1 MEYDVVI
8 GLEVHSELKTKSKV
22 FCSCKNEFKGEP
34 NTHCCPVCIGLPG
47 ALPIP
52 NKEAV
57 KMTIKAGLAVGSKI
71 NDIAIFERKNYFYPD
86 LAKAYQIS
94 QAVRPICIGGG
105 VEIENAQGQ
114 KKFIRLNRI
123 HLEEDAGKLIHNSKI
138 GGTMIDYNRGGVP
151 LIEIVSEPDMSSA
164 EEAVAYLSKLRNI
177 LQYIEVSDCKMEQGS
192 LRCDVNISLK
202 PKGSNELGVRAEM
215 KNLNSFR
222 SVARA
227 IEYEIKRQSRLLDEG
242 EQVVQETRRW
252 DDARNRSFSMRRKE
266 DAQDYRYFPDP
277 DLLPFRIERSL
288 VDEVKSTMP
297 KLRDEKIEY
306 YVNELGLSEYDAKVL
321 TNDLN
326 LVKYFDKVV
335 SYFNK
340 PKFICNFILTTV
352 LKKVKENEESDDLD
366 IPIDPQ
372 NFANL
377 MQMYESGKISQA
389 ICRDLFDEIWLN
401 NADCQKLVEERGL
414 AQNNN
419 EDEIKSMLQELI
431 NEFPQSVQDY
441 KSGNAKA
448 LSFFIGQLMKR
459 TQGKANAQIASKLI
473 KEMLD

>member
-22 FCSCKNEFKGEP
+22 FCSCKNEFGGEP

-57 KMTIKAGLAVGSKI
+57 KMTIKAGLAVGSQI

-105 VEIENAQGQ
+105 VEIEDKNGH
-114 KKFIRLNRI
+114 KKYIRLNRI

-138 GGTMIDYNRGGVP
+138 GGTMVDYNRGGVP
-151 LIEIVSEPDMSSA
+151 LIEIVSEADMSSA

-202 PKGSNELGVRAEM
+202 PKGSEKLGVRAEM

-222 SVARA
+222 SVTRA

-242 EQVVQETRRW
+242 EEVIQETRRW

-277 DLLPFRIERSL
+277 DLLPFKIERSL
-288 VDEVKSTMP
+288 VEEVKRTMP
-297 KLRDEKIEY
+297 KLREEKIND
-306 YVNELGLSEYDAKVL
+306 YVNDLGLSEYDASVL

-326 LVKYFDKVV
+326 LVKYFEKVI

-340 PKFICNFILTTV
+340 PKFVCNFILTTL
-352 LKKVKENEESDDLD
+352 LKKVKEDEENDDLV
-366 IPIDPQ
+366 IPIEPQ

-377 MQMYESGKISQA
+377 LQMYESGQISQA
-389 ICRDLFDEIWLN
+389 ICRELFDEIWTTN
-401 NADCQKLVEERGL
+401 EDCLKIVKERNLV
-414 AQNNN
+414 QNNN
-419 EDEIKSMLQELI
+419 EDEIKEMLKVLI
-431 NEFPQSVQDY
+431 EEFPQSVQDY
-441 KSGNAKA
+441 KAGNTKA
-448 LSFFIGQLMKR
+448 LSFFIGQLMKK

>member
-1 MEYDVVI
+1 MDYDIVI

-22 FCSCKNEFKGEP
+22 FCSCKNEFGGEP
-34 NTHCCPVCIGLPG
+34 NTNCCPVCIGLPG

-57 KMTIKAGLAVGSKI
+57 KMCIKAGLAVGCEI

-105 VEIENAQGQ
+105 VEIEKENGE

-123 HLEEDAGKLIHNSKI
+123 HLEEDAGKLIHNSKL
-138 GGTMIDYNRGGVP
+138 GGTQIDYNRGGVP
-151 LIEIVSEPDMSSA
+151 LIEIVSEADMSSA
-164 EEAVAYLSKLRNI
+164 EEAVAYLAKLKSI

-192 LRCDVNISLK
+192 LRCDVNVSLK
-202 PKGSNELGVRAEM
+202 PKGTKELGVRAEM

-227 IEYEIKRQSRLLDEG
+227 IEYEYKRQSRLLDEG

-277 DLLPFRIERSL
+277 DLLPFKIERSL
-288 VDEVKSTMP
+288 VEEIRESMP
-297 KLRDEKIEY
+297 KLREEKIAD
-306 YVNELGLSEYDAKVL
+306 YVKELGLSEYDAKVL
-321 TNDLN
+321 TTDLN
-326 LVKYFDKVV
+326 LVKYFEKVI
-335 SYFNK
+335 SFYNS
-340 PKFICNFILTTV
+340 PKFVCNFILTTL
-352 LKKVKENEESDDLD
+352 LKKVKESDEEDLC
-366 IPIDPQ
+366 IPVDAK

-377 MQMYESGKISQA
+377 MKMYETNEISQA
-389 ICRDLFDEIWLN
+389 TCRELFDEIWST
-401 NADCQKLVEERGL
+401 NADCVALVDERGL
-414 AQNNN
+414 KQNN
-419 EDEIKSMLQELI
+419 DEGELKALVEAVI
-431 NEFPQSVQDY
+431 AEFPQSVADY
-441 KSGNAKA
+441 KNGNAKA
-448 LSFFIGQLMKR
+448 LSFFVGQLMKR
-459 TQGKANAQIASKLI
+459 TGGKANAQIASKII
-473 KEMLD
+473 KEILDK

>member
-8 GLEVHSELKTKSKV
+8 GLEVHSELKTNSKV
-22 FCSCKNEFKGEP
+22 FCSCKNEFGGEP

-94 QAVRPICIGGG
+94 QAVRPICVGGG
-105 VEIENAQGQ
+105 VEIEDANGQ

-123 HLEEDAGKLIHNSKI
+123 HLEEDAGKLIHNPKI

-151 LIEIVSEPDMSSA
+151 LIEIVSEADMSSA
-164 EEAVAYLSKLRNI
+164 EEAVAYLAKLRNI

-202 PKGSNELGVRAEM
+202 LKGSSVLGVRAEM

-222 SVARA
+222 SVTRA

-242 EQVVQETRRW
+242 EEVVQETRRW

-288 VDEVKSTMP
+288 VEEVKKTMP
-297 KLRDEKIEY
+297 KLREEKIRD
-306 YVNELGLSEYDAKVL
+306 YVDNLGLSEYDASVL

-326 LVKYFDKVV
+326 LVKYFDKVI

-340 PKFICNFILTTV
+340 PKFVCNFILTTL
-352 LKKVKENEESDDLD
+352 LKKVKEEDEADLVV
-366 IPIDPQ
+366 PISAE

-377 MQMYESGKISQA
+377 LSMYESGQISQA
-389 ICRDLFDEIWLN
+389 ICRELFDEIWETN
-401 NADCQKLVEERGL
+401 EDCKKLVEERGL
-414 AQNNN
+414 KQNNN
-419 EDEIKSMLQELI
+419 EDEIKVMVEALI
-431 NEFPQSVQDY
+431 NEFPQSVADY
-441 KSGNAKA
+441 KAGNTKA

-473 KEMLD
+473 KDILDK